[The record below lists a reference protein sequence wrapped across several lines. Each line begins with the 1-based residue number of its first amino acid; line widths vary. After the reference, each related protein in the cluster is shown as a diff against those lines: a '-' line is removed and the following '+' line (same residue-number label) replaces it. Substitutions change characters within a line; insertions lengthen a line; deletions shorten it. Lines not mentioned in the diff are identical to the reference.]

1 MPELEGKTVL
11 ITGSGSLGGIGA
23 DSALLF
29 AQHGAEVLVAG
40 RHTERGQRVVETIL
54 QAGGT
59 ARFLLA
65 DLAMDSLTRYWAA
78 EFAQSNVRVNAIAV
92 GPTST
97 DNVTAAMTS
106 LGPGV
111 IEGMAASIPLG
122 RWASPREISEFILF
136 LASERSSFATGGVFA
151 ADGGKVAV

>member
-23 DSALLF
+23 DAALLF
-29 AQHGAEVLVAG
+29 AQHGAEVLVSG

-65 DLAMDSLTRYWAA
+65 DLANLDDVARLADEAGDVDVLVNNAAGYKLESSLKLTAEDFSLMYDTIVRAA
-78 EFAQSNVRVNAIAV
+78 FFLVQKLA
-92 GPTST
+92 
-97 DNVTAAMTS
+97 
-106 LGPGV
+106 
-111 IEGMAASIPLG
+111 
-122 RWASPREISEFILF
+122 PRMV
-136 LASERSSFATGGVFA
+136 ARRSGSTGGVFA

>member
-54 QAGGT
+54 QAGGPP
-59 ARFLLA
+59 
-65 DLAMDSLTRYWAA
+65 DSCSRT
-78 EFAQSNVRVNAIAV
+78 S
-92 GPTST
+92 PTST
-97 DNVTAAMTS
+97 TWRDWRTRQAKLTFS
-106 LGPGV
+106 
-111 IEGMAASIPLG
+111 
-122 RWASPREISEFILF
+122 
-136 LASERSSFATGGVFA
+136 
-151 ADGGKVAV
+151 

>member
-65 DLAMDSLTRYWAA
+65 DAPSPVLFDTGSFGTPQREAT
-78 EFAQSNVRVNAIAV
+78 F
-92 GPTST
+92 
-97 DNVTAAMTS
+97 
-106 LGPGV
+106 
-111 IEGMAASIPLG
+111 EGLIVL
-122 RWASPREISEFILF
+122 
-136 LASERSSFATGGVFA
+136 
-151 ADGGKVAV
+151 

>member
-29 AQHGAEVLVAG
+29 AQHGAEVLVSG

-65 DLAMDSLTRYWAA
+65 DLADLDDVARLADEA
-78 EFAQSNVRVNAIAV
+78 GEDGVLVNK
-92 GPTST
+92 S
-97 DNVTAAMTS
+97 
-106 LGPGV
+106 PGFKV
-111 IEGMAASIPLG
+111 EVLLKAHS
-122 RWASPREISEFILF
+122 
-136 LASERSSFATGGVFA
+136 GGLRLV
-151 ADGGKVAV
+151 